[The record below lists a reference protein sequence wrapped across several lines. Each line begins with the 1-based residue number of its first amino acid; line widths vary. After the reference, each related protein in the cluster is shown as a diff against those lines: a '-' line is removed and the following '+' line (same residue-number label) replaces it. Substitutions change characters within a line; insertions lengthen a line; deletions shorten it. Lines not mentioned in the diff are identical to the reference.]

1 MHGTGSV
8 NALTKLQSS
17 LVLFF
22 RKKHYLQYYKFFCH
36 SKLSCAFSLRASVQ
50 YLRDTTS
57 MQKAYFSN
65 IAKDFR
71 WNYFRR
77 RVPSFIS
84 DRVINMAANRLCC
97 QPVLTCSKL
106 IIETLEKG
114 MKYVQR

>member
-36 SKLSCAFSLRASVQ
+36 NKLSCVFSLRASVQ

-65 IAKDFR
+65 IAKDLGGIIFVDEFHHL
-71 WNYFRR
+71 Y
-77 RVPSFIS
+77 
-84 DRVINMAANRLCC
+84 
-97 QPVLTCSKL
+97 LTGS
-106 IIETLEKG
+106 
-114 MKYVQR
+114 